1 MSRIN
6 TNIPSIVAQ
15 RQLTVSQRS
24 LGLSLERLSSG
35 LRINR
40 GADDPAG
47 LIVSERL
54 RAEISAINQ
63 AVKNSS
69 RAINVIATSEGALNE
84 VAALL
89 RDIQALVLEAANE
102 GAFSDAET
110 KANQLQID
118 DTIDSITRIANTT
131 NFAGR
136 KLLNGELDYVL
147 SGVDVTHL
155 NDIQV
160 NGASFG
166 TRPYVPVEVHVA
178 QSAQQAELRFT
189 QSTVGVN
196 GATINLRG
204 NEGIVTLT
212 FPASATSNEIVT
224 RINSQTD
231 ATGVY
236 AQALGTSGA
245 SGVAI
250 RSLEYG
256 SNAFVSV
263 EELHNATGN
272 FTVVD
277 RNGVQDPRTEGRD
290 AQATINGV
298 STRADGLKLS
308 VSTTGLRVQMV
319 LDEQFGN
326 GSIPAPAGT
335 SGLGASTF
343 AITDG
348 GALFQ
353 LGPQVNTNLQE
364 NIGVQSLQAN
374 RLGNS
379 IVGYLSELKDGQR
392 FALDQGNFR
401 QASDVVD
408 EVITQISVLRGRLGA
423 FERNTLQPNINQM
436 QITSENLTSS
446 QAVIRDTDF
455 AAETSELTRSQIL
468 VQAGNSILAIANAQS
483 QSVLQLLGG

>member
-15 RQLTVSQRS
+15 RHLSVSQRS

-63 AVKNSS
+63 AVKNSA
-69 RAINVIATSEGALNE
+69 RAINVIATAEGALNE
-84 VAALL
+84 VAALV
-89 RDIQALVLEAANE
+89 RDIQALVLEAANR
-102 GAFSDAET
+102 GAFSDEET
-110 KANQLQID
+110 QANQLQID

-147 SGVDVTHL
+147 SGVVTTQLTDVR
-155 NDIQV
+155 V

-166 TRPYVPVEVHVA
+166 TRDFVPVEVNLA
-178 QSAQQAELRFT
+178 QSAQLAELRFT
-189 QSTVGVN
+189 QSTVGAN
-196 GATINLRG
+196 GATISLRG

-212 FPASATSNEIVT
+212 FPVSTTSNEIVT
-224 RINSQTD
+224 RINAQTD
-231 ATGVY
+231 ATGVT
-236 AQALGTSGA
+236 ATLIGTSGVG
-245 SGVAI
+245 GVAI

-263 EELHNATGN
+263 EELNNQSGN
-272 FTVVD
+272 FTVINRD
-277 RNGVQDPRTEGRD
+277 GVQDPRTEGRD
-290 AQATINGV
+290 AVATVNGI

-308 VSTTGLRVQMV
+308 ISTTGLKVSMV
-319 LDEQFGN
+319 LAEDFGN
-326 GSIPAPAGT
+326 GSIPAPAGV
-335 SGLGASTF
+335 SGIGTSTF

-374 RLGNS
+374 RLGS
-379 IVGYLSELKDGQR
+379 TLTGFLSDLKDGQK
-392 FALDQGNFR
+392 FALDQEKFK
-401 QASDVVD
+401 QASDVVS
-408 EVITQISVLRGRLGA
+408 EVITQISLLRGRLGA
-423 FERNTLQPNINQM
+423 FERNTLQPNINQLL
-436 QITSENLTSS
+436 ITSENLTSS

-455 AAETSELTRSQIL
+455 AKETSELTRSQIL

-483 QSVLQLLGG
+483 QNVLQLLGG

>member
-15 RQLTVSQRS
+15 RHLSVAQRA

-63 AVKNSS
+63 AVKNSA
-69 RAINVIATSEGALNE
+69 RAINVIATTEGALGE
-84 VAALL
+84 VAALV
-89 RDIQALVLEAANE
+89 RDIQALVLEAANR
-102 GAFSDAET
+102 GAFSDEET
-110 KANQLQID
+110 EANQLQID
-118 DTIDSITRIANTT
+118 STIESITRIANTT

-147 SGVDVTHL
+147 SGVNTAQL
-155 NDIQV
+155 TDIHV

-166 TRPYVPVEVHVA
+166 TRDFIPVEVNLA

-189 QSTVGVN
+189 QSTVGAN

-204 NEGIVTLT
+204 NDGIVTLT
-212 FPASATSNEIVT
+212 FPVSTTSNEIVT
-224 RINSQTD
+224 RINAQTD
-231 ATGVY
+231 ATGVT
-236 AQALGTSGA
+236 ATLIGTSGVG
-245 SGVAI
+245 GVAI
-250 RSLEYG
+250 RSLDYG

-263 EELHNATGN
+263 EELNNQTGN
-272 FTVVD
+272 FTVIN

-290 AQATINGV
+290 AVATVNGV
-298 STRADGLKLS
+298 STRANGLKLS
-308 VSTTGLRVQMV
+308 VSTSGLKVNMV
-319 LDEQFGN
+319 LAEDFGN
-326 GSIPAPAGT
+326 GSIPAPAGV
-335 SGLGASTF
+335 SGIGISAF

-374 RLGNS
+374 RLGS
-379 IVGYLSELKDGQR
+379 TLTGFLSDLKDGQR
-392 FALDQGNFR
+392 FALDQEKFK
-401 QASDVVD
+401 QASDVVS
-408 EVITQISVLRGRLGA
+408 EVITQISLLRGRLGA
-423 FERNTLQPNINQM
+423 FERNTLQPNINQLL
-436 QITSENLTSS
+436 ITSENLTSA

-455 AAETSELTRSQIL
+455 AKETSELTRAQIL

-483 QSVLQLLGG
+483 QNVLQLLGG

>member
-6 TNIPSIVAQ
+6 TNVPSIVAQ
-15 RQLTVSQRS
+15 RHLSVSQRA

-63 AVKNSS
+63 AVKNSA
-69 RAINVIATSEGALNE
+69 RAINVIATTEGALNE
-84 VAALL
+84 VAALI
-89 RDIQALVLEAANE
+89 RDIEALVIEAANR

-110 KANQLQID
+110 EANQLQID

-147 SGVDVTHL
+147 SGVTTTHVTDVR
-155 NDIQV
+155 V

-166 TRPYVPVEVHVA
+166 SRAFIPVEVNLA

-189 QSTVGVN
+189 QSTVGAN
-196 GATINLRG
+196 GATISLRG
-204 NEGIVTLT
+204 TEGIVTLS
-212 FPASATSNEIVT
+212 FPASTTSNEIAT
-224 RINSQTD
+224 RVNAQTD
-231 ATGVY
+231 ATGLT
-236 AQALGTSGA
+236 ATIIGTSGVG
-245 SGVAI
+245 GVAI
-250 RSLEYG
+250 RSLDYG
-256 SNAFVSV
+256 SNAFVSI
-263 EELHNATGN
+263 EELNNQSGN
-272 FTVVD
+272 FTVID
-277 RNGVQDPRTEGRD
+277 RDGLTDPRTEGRD
-290 AQATINGV
+290 AVATVNGI
-298 STRADGLKLS
+298 STRANGLKLAI
-308 VSTTGLRVQMV
+308 STTGLKVNMI
-319 LDEQFGN
+319 LSENFGS
-326 GSIPAPAGT
+326 GAIASPAGVSGVGT
-335 SGLGASTF
+335 SSF

-353 LGPQVNTNLQE
+353 LGPQVNTNLQV
-364 NIGVQSLQAN
+364 NIGVQTLQAN

-379 IVGYLSELKDGQR
+379 IVGFLSDLKDGQKY
-392 FALDQGNFR
+392 ALSQEKFK
-401 QASDVVD
+401 QASDVVR
-408 EVITQISVLRGRLGA
+408 EVTTQISLLRGRLGA
-423 FERNTLQPNINQM
+423 FERNTLQPNISQL
-436 QITSENLTSS
+436 QITSENLTAS

-455 AAETSELTRSQIL
+455 ALETSELTRSQIL

-483 QSVLQLLGG
+483 QNVLQLLGG

>member
-6 TNIPSIVAQ
+6 TNVPSIVAQ
-15 RQLTVSQRS
+15 RHLSVSQRA
-24 LGLSLERLSSG
+24 LGLSLERLASG
-35 LRINR
+35 LKINR

-63 AVKNSS
+63 AVKNSA
-69 RAINVIATSEGALNE
+69 RAINVIATAEGALNE
-84 VAALL
+84 VAALI
-89 RDIQALVLEAANE
+89 RDIEALVLEAANR
-102 GAFSDAET
+102 GAFSEAET
-110 KANQLQID
+110 EANQLQID

-147 SGVDVTHL
+147 SGVDTSHIT
-155 NDIQV
+155 DARV
-160 NGASFG
+160 NGVSFG
-166 TRPYVPVEVHVA
+166 SRTFIPVEVNLA

-204 NEGIVTLT
+204 TEGIVTLT
-212 FPASATSNEIVT
+212 FPASTTSNEIT
-224 RINSQTD
+224 KRINAQTD
-231 ATGVY
+231 ATGVT
-236 AQALGTSGA
+236 ATLIGTSGVG
-245 SGVAI
+245 GVAI
-250 RSLEYG
+250 RSLDYG

-263 EELHNATGN
+263 EELNNQTGN

-277 RNGVQDPRTEGRD
+277 RAGVQDPRTEGRD
-290 AQATINGV
+290 AVATVNGI
-298 STRADGLKLS
+298 STRANGLKLAI
-308 VSTTGLRVQMV
+308 STTGLKVNMI
-319 LDEQFGN
+319 LNEAFGS
-326 GSIPAPAGT
+326 GAIAAPAGVSGVGT
-335 SGLGASTF
+335 SEFT
-343 AITDG
+343 ITDG

-353 LGPQVNTNLQE
+353 LGPQVNPNLQV
-364 NIGVQSLQAN
+364 NIGIQTLQAN

-379 IVGYLSELKDGQR
+379 IVGFLSDLKDGQKY
-392 FALDQGNFR
+392 ALSQEKFKE
-401 QASDVVD
+401 ASDVID
-408 EVITQISVLRGRLGA
+408 EVITQISLLRGRLGA
-423 FERNTLQPNINQM
+423 FERNTLQPNINQLL
-436 QITSENLTSS
+436 ITSENLTAS

>member
-6 TNIPSIVAQ
+6 TNIPSLVAQ

-24 LGLSLERLSSG
+24 LSLSLERLSSG

-54 RAEISAINQ
+54 RSEISAIHQ
-63 AVKNSS
+63 AIKNSS
-69 RAINVIATSEGALNE
+69 RAINVIATTEGALNE
-84 VAALL
+84 VASLL
-89 RDIQALVLEAANE
+89 TDIQALVIEAANS

-110 KANQLQID
+110 EANQLQID
-118 DTIDSITRIANTT
+118 STIDSITRIANTT

-147 SGVDVTHL
+147 SGVDVTHVT
-155 NDIQV
+155 DVQI

-166 TRPYVPVEVHVA
+166 SRANVPVEVNVS
-178 QSAQQAELRFT
+178 QSAQQAELRFL
-189 QSTVGVN
+189 QSTVGAN

-236 AQALGTSGA
+236 ADLIGTSGVG
-245 SGVAI
+245 GVSI
-250 RSLEYG
+250 RSLDYG

-263 EELHNATGN
+263 EEMNNLTGN

-277 RNGVQDPRTEGRD
+277 RTDAQDPRTEGRD
-290 AQATINGV
+290 AVATINGIA
-298 STRADGLKLS
+298 TRADGLKLA
-308 VSTTGLRVQMV
+308 VSTTGLQVQMV
-319 LDEQFGN
+319 LDESFGN
-326 GSIPAPAGT
+326 GSIATPAGVSGVGT
-335 SGLGASTF
+335 SAF
-343 AITDG
+343 VVTDG

-379 IVGYLSELKDGQR
+379 LVGYLSELKDGQA
-392 FALDQGNFR
+392 FALDQEKFR
-401 QASDVVD
+401 EASDVVD

-423 FERNTLQPNINQM
+423 FERNTLQPNINQL

-455 AAETSELTRSQIL
+455 ALETSELTRAQIL

-483 QSVLQLLGG
+483 QTVLQLLGG